1 MTDLYAPQTDYTPPC
16 TVCGEEITPPK
27 RVQLL
32 RDQERPLLC
41 LFCGEEAARQERAG
55 WTVVQQYG
63 KGPYQLVTP
72 SSANDVLKSTN
83 QKEVRV

>member
-1 MTDLYAPQTDYTPPC
+1 MSDYFC
-16 TVCGEEITPPK
+16 RNCGDA
-27 RVQLL
+27 V
-32 RDQERPLLC
+32 DERRWGLGFRLC

>member
-1 MTDLYAPQTDYTPPC
+1 MPSKTKC
-16 TVCGEEITPPK
+16 RMCGESVTPAK
-27 RVQLL
+27 RVALL
-32 RDQERPLLC
+32 REQGRPMLCLLC
-41 LFCGEEAARQERAG
+41 GEDAARVERAG